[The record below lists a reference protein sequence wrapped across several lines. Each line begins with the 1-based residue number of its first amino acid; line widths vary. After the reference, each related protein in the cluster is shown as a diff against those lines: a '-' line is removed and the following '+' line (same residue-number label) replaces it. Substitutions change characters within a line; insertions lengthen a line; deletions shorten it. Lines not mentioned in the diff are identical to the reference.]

1 LVAVLVAAL
10 GFSQIGGRAAAAC
23 ESAFGPGEALRLS
36 GRLEESTLMKTKQ
49 QFLMIVGL
57 AILMMGSASSFAANG
72 AAGAA
77 SSPAGSSAS
86 VVGKVKFTGQLPQPT
101 KVSMNAD
108 PSCAKLHPA
117 PAVSQEFLTGSDNA
131 LGNVVVFIS
140 QGLENRSFD
149 VPAESVSFEQKGCE
163 YAPHVVALRAN
174 QKLKMINSDNTT
186 HNIHPLPANNRE
198 WNKAEP
204 AGSTMEESFPREEIA
219 IPVKCNVHPWMK
231 SYVAVFKHPYF
242 AVTGKDGS
250 FQLPNL
256 PPGEYTVEA
265 WHEKLGTMTQ
275 KITVTAGQTA
285 SLNFTFKAH

>member
-1 LVAVLVAAL
+1 M
-10 GFSQIGGRAAAAC
+10 I
-23 ESAFGPGEALRLS
+23 
-36 GRLEESTLMKTKQ
+36 TKQ
-49 QFLMIVGL
+49 QFLKIAGL
-57 AILMMGSASSFAANG
+57 AILTIGSSRVFAASG
-72 AAGAA
+72 AAAGNA
-77 SSPAGSSAS
+77 PAPSADGAS
-86 VVGKVKFTGQLPQPT
+86 VVGKVKFSGQLPQPA

-108 PSCAKLHPA
+108 PSCAKLHPG
-117 PAVSQEFLTGSDNA
+117 PAVSQDFLTGSDNS
-131 LGNVVVFIS
+131 LGNVIVFIS
-140 QGLENRSFD
+140 DGLGNRSFD
-149 VPAESVSFEQKGCE
+149 VPAEAVTFEQKGCE
-163 YAPHVVALRAN
+163 YAPHVVAVRAN
-174 QKLKMINSDNTT
+174 QKLKMVNSDNTT

-256 PPGEYTVEA
+256 PPGDYTVEA

-275 KITVTAGQTA
+275 KITITAGQTK
-285 SLNFTFKAH
+285 SLDFTFKAH

>member
-1 LVAVLVAAL
+1 
-10 GFSQIGGRAAAAC
+10 
-23 ESAFGPGEALRLS
+23 
-36 GRLEESTLMKTKQ
+36 MKTKQ
-49 QFLMIVGL
+49 QFLKIAGL
-57 AILMMGSASSFAANG
+57 AILTIASSSLFAASG
-72 AAGAA
+72 AAAGNA
-77 SSPAGSSAS
+77 PAPSVGGAS
-86 VVGKVKFTGQLPQPT
+86 VVGKVKFTGQPPQPAR
-101 KVSMNAD
+101 VSMNAD
-108 PSCAKLHPA
+108 PSCAKAHPG
-117 PAVSQEFLTGSDNA
+117 PVVSQDFLAGTENS
-131 LGNVVVFIS
+131 LGNVIVFIS
-140 QGLENRSFD
+140 DGLGNRSFD
-149 VPAESVSFEQKGCE
+149 VPTEAVTFEQKGCE

-174 QKLKMINSDNTT
+174 QKLKMVNSDNTT

-256 PPGEYTVEA
+256 PPGDYTVEA

-275 KITVTAGQTA
+275 KITVTAGETK
-285 SLNFTFKAH
+285 SLDFTFKAH